1 MFQKFYTDTIIGR
14 FIKHLLSVEKIPYL
28 NIVSDYDILIKD
40 CLYIYKNY
48 VIKCVTTGKL
58 SVSPTEEL
66 YPSDKLYPSVVLF
79 PNSGEQLAQF
89 KVIRFLNSQQD
100 KRFSYSYM
108 STKNYYDS
116 ETHRFLGEYLRF
128 LKGMYHL
135 DLMPFYN
142 CYNQDLIDNIQLRK
156 DTANVILYPNE
167 KLYPSNYLKP
177 GVNRQSV
184 TTYELSETE
193 TSTKVLCIPIKFNKT
208 YTIAIECNSSVILR
222 GVILSNNHL
231 VKDSK
236 STNTYLADHS
246 DLVASY
252 RVKQFTRF
260 SEPFTY
266 SIHTAS
272 PLLYKQEKNLR
283 LLIQLPAS
291 NRSSI
296 TVLEGDYT
304 KLDTVNTTNTEK
316 GTVRIYNI
324 FKNLSLLQSNTYES
338 YAFSDRLIEY
348 LLQNV
353 ICNQDGL
360 TGNISRAQIALR
372 SVDKEFDSLFDSN
385 CALGV
390 WDNYTSNAVSR
401 FIDNCSEK
409 YYLLDQDGNINK
421 DVESLFVSLAKG
433 SYNI

>member
-1 MFQKFYTDTIIGR
+1 MFQKFYTDTIVGR

-28 NIVSDYDILIKD
+28 NIVSDKDTLIEG

-58 SVSPTEEL
+58 FVNSVEEL
-66 YPSDKLYPSVVLF
+66 YPSDKLYPSSILF
-79 PNSGEQLAQF
+79 PKFGEQPAQF
-89 KVIRFLNSQQD
+89 KVIRFLNQQQD

-128 LKGMYHL
+128 LKGMYQI

-156 DTANVILYPNE
+156 DTSNVILYPKE
-167 KLYPSNYLKP
+167 TPYSSNYLEPELNKQL
-177 GVNRQSV
+177 VS
-184 TTYELSETE
+184 TYELSETK
-193 TSTKVLCIPIKFNKT
+193 TSAKVLCIPIKFNKT

-231 VKDSK
+231 VKDST

-266 SIHTAS
+266 SIHTTS

-291 NRSSI
+291 NKSSV

-304 KLDTVNTTNTEK
+304 KLDTVTTTDTEN
-316 GTVRIYNI
+316 GTVRIYNV
-324 FKNLSLLQSNTYES
+324 FKNLSLLQSNTFES

-348 LLQNV
+348 LLENV
-353 ICNQDGL
+353 ICKQDGL
-360 TGNISRAQIALR
+360 TGNISRVQVALR

-401 FIDNCSEK
+401 FIDNCSEN
-409 YYLLDQDGNINK
+409 YYLFDQDGSINK
-421 DVESLFVSLAKG
+421 DVESLFVSLGKG